1 MRKLYNTIT
10 EEELKCILEAT
21 KKQHHKIAFALGFY
35 QCMRVSEVVNLLP
48 ENIDKERS
56 IFKSVGNGTRAVVG
70 VVAAGLAIG
79 LGMKAF
85 DTASVN

>member
-1 MRKLYNTIT
+1 MAEKESLFF
-10 EEELKCILEAT
+10 K
-21 KKQHHKIAFALGFY
+21 
-35 QCMRVSEVVNLLP
+35 
-48 ENIDKERS
+48 NIDKERS